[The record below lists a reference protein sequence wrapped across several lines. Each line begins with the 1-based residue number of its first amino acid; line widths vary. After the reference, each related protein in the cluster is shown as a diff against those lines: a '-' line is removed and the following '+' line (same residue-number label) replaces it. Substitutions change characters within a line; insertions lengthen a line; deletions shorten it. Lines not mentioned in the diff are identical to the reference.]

1 MMSAKKDQPL
11 NNGDVDVLEHSM
23 EELEAM
29 SMDERREFY
38 QKFSALVLLRHLIS
52 KNLAEKGVSKEDVK
66 MLKDCDAE
74 TASGISFI
82 YDIRGSRW
90 TVLLEREDTCKAA
103 IEENPS
109 RLTDPD
115 CYKMD
120 LQKSAKVMNQ
130 NAKFYN

>member
-1 MMSAKKDQPL
+1 MPSEKSQPL
-11 NNGDVDVLEHSM
+11 NNGDVDILDSSM

-29 SMDERREFY
+29 SMDERCEFY
-38 QKFSALVLLRHLIS
+38 QKFAALVLLRHLIS
-52 KNLAEKGVSKEDVK
+52 KNLVEEGVSKEDIK
-66 MLKDCDAE
+66 MLKDCDVE

-90 TVLLEREDTCKAA
+90 TVFLEREDACKAA

-109 RLTDPD
+109 RLTDDPD

-120 LQKSAKVMNQ
+120 LRKSAKVINQ